1 MEFFGLS
8 IPLYGW
14 QTVLGSAISG
24 VFLGSI
30 YALVALGLTLIYGV
44 LHIINFA
51 HGALLMLAMYGVYF
65 LWRYFGIDPYLAM
78 LVIVPAGFFFGYG
91 LQRYVIGWASHGKDE
106 IILLVTLGIAI
117 VIENGA
123 LFFFTATERSV
134 RVPYDLDG
142 IDLGVTY
149 AVYPELAA
157 LAGSLLITG
166 GLWLFMT
173 RTDTGKAI
181 RAVARERQGAR
192 LVGINVDH
200 IFAVTFG
207 IGVACVAAAASLLVP
222 TYPVHPQIGSLF
234 VLIAFTVVVLG
245 GMGSFV
251 GALIGGLLIGVT
263 EQLGRLYLGESL
275 GLITVSLIFILVL
288 LFRPNGLFGQ
298 KTGQGSS

>member
-1 MEFFGLS
+1 MEILGLS
-8 IPLYGW
+8 LPSYGW
-14 QTVLGSAISG
+14 STILGSAISG

-51 HGALLMLAMYGVYF
+51 HGALLMLAMYAVYF
-65 LWRYFGIDPYLAM
+65 LWAGFGIDPYLAM
-78 LVIVPAGFFFGYG
+78 LIVVPGGFFFGYG
-91 LQRYVIGWASHGKDE
+91 LQRMVIGKASHGKDE
-106 IILLVTLGIAI
+106 IILLVTLGVAI
-117 VIENGA
+117 VIENAA
-123 LFFFTATERSV
+123 LFLFSATERSV
-134 RVPYDLDG
+134 LVPYDLDG

-157 LAGSLLITG
+157 LGGSFLITLA
-166 GLWLFMT
+166 LWIFMT

-192 LVGINVDH
+192 LMGINVDH
-200 IFAVTFG
+200 IFAITFG

-222 TYPVHPQIGSLF
+222 TYAVHPQVGSLF

-251 GALIGGLLIGVT
+251 GALVGGFLIGVT

-275 GLITVSLIFILVL
+275 GVITISVIFILVL
-288 LFRPNGLFGQ
+288 LFRPNGLFGAR
-298 KTGQGSS
+298 SS

>member
-1 MEFFGLS
+1 MEFLGIEL
-8 IPLYGW
+8 PVYGW

-24 VFLGSI
+24 VFLGGI

-51 HGALLMLAMYGVYF
+51 HGSLLMLAMYAVFF
-65 LWRYFGIDPYLAM
+65 LWHFFGIDPYVAM
-78 LVIVPAGFFFGYG
+78 LIVIPGGFVFGYG
-91 LQRYVIGWASHGKDE
+91 LQRSVIGRASHGRDE

-123 LFFFTATERSV
+123 LFAFSSDERLV
-134 RVPYDLDG
+134 QVPYDLDG

-149 AVYPELAA
+149 VVYPELAA
-157 LAGSLLITG
+157 LAGSLLITAI
-166 GLWLFMT
+166 LWLYMT

-181 RAVARERQGAR
+181 RAVAKERQGAR
-192 LVGINVDH
+192 LVGINVEH
-200 IFAVTFG
+200 IFAVSFG
-207 IGVACVAAAASLLVP
+207 IGTACVAAAASLLAP
-222 TYPVHPQIGSLF
+222 TYAVHPQLGYLF

-251 GALIGGLLIGVT
+251 GALVGGFIIGIT

-275 GLITVSLIFILVL
+275 GLITISAIFILIL
-288 LFRPNGLFGQ
+288 LFRPLGLFGQ
-298 KTGQGSS
+298 RT

>member
-1 MEFFGLS
+1 MEILGISFPS
-8 IPLYGW
+8 YGW
-14 QTVLGSAISG
+14 STILGSAISG

-51 HGALLMLAMYGVYF
+51 HGALLMLAMYAVYF
-65 LWRYFGIDPYLAM
+65 LWAGLGIDPYLAM
-78 LVIVPAGFFFGYG
+78 LIVVPGGFFFGYG
-91 LQRYVIGWASHGKDE
+91 LQRMVIGKASHGKDE
-106 IILLVTLGIAI
+106 FILLVTLGIAI
-117 VIENGA
+117 VIENLS
-123 LFFFTATERSV
+123 LFFFSASERSV
-134 RVPYDLDG
+134 LVPYDLDG

-157 LAGSLLITG
+157 LGGSFLITLA
-166 GLWLFMT
+166 LWIFMT

-181 RAVARERQGAR
+181 RAVAKERQGAR
-192 LVGINVDH
+192 LMGINVDH

-222 TYPVHPQIGSLF
+222 TYAVHPQVGSLF

-251 GALIGGLLIGVT
+251 GALVGGFLIGVT

-275 GLITVSLIFILVL
+275 GVITISVIFILVL
-288 LFRPNGLFGQ
+288 LFRPTGLFGSRS
-298 KTGQGSS
+298 G

>member
-1 MEFFGLS
+1 MDFFGFD
-8 IPLYGW
+8 IPTYGW

-51 HGALLMLAMYGVYF
+51 HGSLLMLAMFAVFF
-65 LWRYFGIDPYLAM
+65 LWNGFGIDPYLAM
-78 LVIVPAGFFFGYG
+78 LIVVPGGFLFGYG
-91 LQRYVIGWASHGKDE
+91 LQRSVIGRTSHGRDE
-106 IILLVTLGIAI
+106 IILLVTLGISI
-117 VIENGA
+117 IIENTA
-123 LFFFTATERSV
+123 LFLFSASERSV

-142 IDLGVTY
+142 INLGVTF

-157 LAGSLLITG
+157 LGGSLLITLA
-166 GLWLFMT
+166 LWLYMT

-181 RAVARERQGAR
+181 RAVAKERQGAR

-200 IFAVTFG
+200 IFAVSFG
-207 IGVACVAAAASLLVP
+207 IGTACVAAAASLLVP
-222 TYPVHPQIGSLF
+222 TYAVHPQIGYLF

-251 GALIGGLLIGVT
+251 GALVGGFLIGVT

-275 GLITVSLIFILVL
+275 GLITISVIFILVL
-288 LFRPNGLFGQ
+288 LFRPTGLFGQ
-298 KTGQGSS
+298 KMS